1 MSRSFR
7 AIGRQKKN
15 FLAGLEGH
23 EEKKEVFLKANEH
36 DLVDET
42 LAKLNCN
49 SKLHNNSFL

>member
-15 FLAGLEGH
+15 FLAGLEGQ
-23 EEKKEVFLKANEH
+23 EEKKKSFLKANAH

-42 LAKLNCN
+42 
-49 SKLHNNSFL
+49 